1 MAMPS
6 PNTTGKGRFPA
17 KLNDLSV
24 TLVIWAPAAKPSGK
38 EVANLKAPKSGHVCI
53 LNDDDYIAVTGLRSC
68 TGLAVYDAAS
78 KLAGM
83 YHFGGQF
90 KDNEPTELGEFAR
103 QLSGHIGDLGRLQ
116 LWLFGS
122 KKCGYADALLTELRK
137 LGLTRTPSVMEIDVG
152 AHGEAAFYLLGTGV
166 VTHQLT

>member
-6 PNTTGKGRFPA
+6 PNTTGKGRYPA
-17 KLNDLSV
+17 KLNNLGV
-24 TLVIWAPAAKPSGK
+24 TLVTWAPAAKPSGK

-53 LNDDDYIAVTGLRSC
+53 LNGDDYIAVTGLRTC

-90 KDNEPTELGEFAR
+90 NDNEPAELREFVR
-103 QLSGHIGDLGRLQ
+103 QLSGHLGDLGRLQ

-122 KKCGYADALLTELRK
+122 KKCGYADALLDELRK
-137 LGLTRTPSVMEIDVG
+137 FGFRQEPSVMEIDVG
-152 AHGEAAFYLLGTGV
+152 AYGEAAFYLLGTGV